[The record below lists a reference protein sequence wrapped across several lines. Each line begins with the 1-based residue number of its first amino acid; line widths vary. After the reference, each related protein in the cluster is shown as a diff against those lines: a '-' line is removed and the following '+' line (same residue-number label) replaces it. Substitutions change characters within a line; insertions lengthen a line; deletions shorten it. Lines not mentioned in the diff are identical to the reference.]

1 MSVSQFPEDPR
12 KIKKLISRYERRLRK
27 EYKSFGAIRDGYG
40 ARYLLGPLYM
50 VLGDLPG
57 AMRSSGWFE
66 ENFPDDI
73 GEPFHYLCW
82 TLALYR
88 SGDLV
93 AAAQKLRWTMLSN
106 LYLIPHLLGIE
117 QGKYPF
123 RRTMN
128 SEEKE
133 WVLEGDLA
141 LLSLWDAPALQWV
154 RQTYQGRECRRVRE
168 RYVHICTLLEGESP
182 GPRRSQLVEE
192 LYDLRARR

>member
-1 MSVSQFPEDPR
+1 VSQFPEDPR

-57 AMRSSGWFE
+57 AMRSFAWFK

-88 SGDLV
+88 SGDV
-93 AAAQKLRWTMLSN
+93 AAATLKLRHTMLSN

-117 QGKYPF
+117 QEELSIEHGS
-123 RRTMN
+123 N
-128 SEEKE
+128 LEEKDY
-133 WVLEGDLA
+133 VQNADPA
-141 LLSLWDAPALQWV
+141 MMVLWDAPALQWV
-154 RQTYQGRECRRVRE
+154 RETYQSRAFCRVRD
-168 RYVHICTLLEGESP
+168 RYIHISGLLEVERP
-182 GPRRSQLVEE
+182 GPRRSELVRE
-192 LYDLRARR
+192 LFDLRAGR